1 MDLNTRAVPGSDLT
15 GDPGHEGGSQP
26 MQSLKGG
33 CAAAPTQMPLGGQN
47 TGAQRPGPN
56 AMDSESPDSGFL
68 GASAQTYRTNGTGG
82 SDTRPAT
89 A

>member
-1 MDLNTRAVPGSDLT
+1 MRAVPGADLS
-15 GDPGHEGGSQP
+15 GDPGHESGRQD
-26 MQSLKGG
+26 MRALKGG
-33 CAAAPTQMPLGGQN
+33 CAAAYTQQPLMGAN
-47 TGAQRPGPN
+47 AGAQRPGPN

-82 SDTRPAT
+82 TDSRPGT